1 MAIGLKLPIAF
12 LLLQPLNSGLEFG
25 VADLLVSA
33 VCELLS
39 GLCFF
44 LGLNL
49 SGNSGIVSLLSLLN
63 LSCPSSSSLDGCL
76 GGVGGESPALLDS
89 LDGGLPTSAS
99 LLADDA
105 PFLAFYTV
113 VNEVFYLCFPSV

>member
-1 MAIGLKLPIAF
+1 MAIGLELPIAF
-12 LLLQPLNSGLEFG
+12 LLLQPLNSRLKLG

-39 GLCFF
+39 GLC
-44 LGLNL
+44 LLL
-49 SGNSGIVSLLSLLN
+49 SGNSLVMSLLCLLN
-63 LSCPSSSSLDGCL
+63 LSRSSSGGLDSRL
-76 GGVGGESPALLDS
+76 GGVGGESPTLLDS
-89 LDGGLPTSAS
+89 LDGGLPTSTS

-105 PFLAFYTV
+105 PFLAFYAV

>member
-1 MAIGLKLPIAF
+1 MAIGLELPIAF
-12 LLLQPLNSGLEFG
+12 LLLQPLNSGLELC
-25 VADLLVSA
+25 VADLLIAA

-39 GLCFF
+39 GLGISLC
-44 LGLNL
+44 LLL
-49 SGNSGIVSLLSLLN
+49 SGDSLVMGLLSLLY

-76 GGVGGESPALLDS
+76 GGVGSESSTLLDS
-89 LDGGLPTSAS
+89 LYGGLPTSAR

-105 PFLAFYTV
+105 PFLAFYAV

>member
-1 MAIGLKLPIAF
+1 MAIGLELPIAF
-12 LLLQPLNSGLEFG
+12 LLLQPLNSGLELG
-25 VADLLVSA
+25 VADLLVAA

-39 GLCFF
+39 GLGV
-44 LGLNL
+44 GLCL
-49 SGNSGIVSLLSLLN
+49 LFSGNSLVMGLLSLLN
-63 LSCPSSSSLDGCL
+63 LSRSSSGGLDSRL
-76 GGVGGESPALLDS
+76 GGVGGESPTLLDG
-89 LDGGLPTSAS
+89 LDGGLSTSTS